1 MIILA
6 AAFILNLATH
16 SERTMLIKIKDEEF
30 AMQGVHMLCDQSDAV
45 IKETCAG
52 SVASTKVRNN

>member
-16 SERTMLIKIKDEEF
+16 SERTMLIKIKDEEC

-45 IKETCAG
+45 IKGMWVGNRKYEE
-52 SVASTKVRNN
+52 